1 MASAR
6 SIPAAMG
13 LPACRVD
20 RARDIAPAIEDGI
33 ASKTAN
39 LVELDRKARLKR
51 CDGLCRLPATR
62 RPLRTIERGLV
73 MFGIAERRG
82 FTRKPAAR
90 HAAEA
95 SPEMHALRVCCDPKD

>member
-39 LVELDRKARLKR
+39 LVELIL
-51 CDGLCRLPATR
+51 
-62 RPLRTIERGLV
+62 RPG
-73 MFGIAERRG
+73 
-82 FTRKPAAR
+82 
-90 HAAEA
+90 
-95 SPEMHALRVCCDPKD
+95 